1 MLCRPDRN
9 TPWACALAQ
18 EGLQSGDII
27 IHLKKHNLYTR
38 TTKNVHFTSFF
49 EHNTTTNPQLFLLLM
64 YYTYTI
70 LFGYKISI
78 HLFAS
83 NSTTTIRTKQTLCLT
98 TWAPRQQIVQTITEY
113 SIITIFDAPSTTIF
127 DCTHWWWFH

>member
-1 MLCRPDRN
+1 MRCPDTGRRSRPTAGWCLRN
-9 TPWACALAQ
+9 VEPAFGMFWNIQKFRLAFW
-18 EGLQSGDII
+18 SARGD
-27 IHLKKHNLYTR
+27 
-38 TTKNVHFTSFF
+38 FGDFF

-98 TWAPRQQIVQTITEY
+98 T
-113 SIITIFDAPSTTIF
+113 
-127 DCTHWWWFH
+127 